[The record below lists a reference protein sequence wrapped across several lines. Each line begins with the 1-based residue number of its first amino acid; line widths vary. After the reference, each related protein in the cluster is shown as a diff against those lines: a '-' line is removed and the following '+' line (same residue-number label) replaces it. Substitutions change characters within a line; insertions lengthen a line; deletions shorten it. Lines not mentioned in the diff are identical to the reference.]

1 MHWIMSD
8 PISFSGAIPEKYD
21 RYQGPVY
28 FEPYAI
34 DLVERIASS
43 DIKEVLEIACGTGR
57 VTHHLRQALPS
68 SVKLIATDLNGDML
82 EFAKS
87 RYKNEEIDW
96 KIADAQD
103 LPFADN
109 NFDLVVCGFGYMFA
123 PDKQKAFNEAY
134 RVLKPGGQ
142 LLFNTWDKLEYNG
155 SSKLCRQV
163 VSKHFFNDKP
173 PASYYLPY
181 AMDDQEEIRPLLI
194 QAGFRN
200 IIIESVSKNGRS
212 DSAMNI
218 ANSFIEGPLIYN
230 AIRQRDPALVEEL
243 KNLVAKELAAKYGD
257 APLITPMQAII
268 SMGWK

>member
-1 MHWIMSD
+1 MSD
-8 PISFSGAIPEKYD
+8 PISFSGAVAEKYE

-34 DLVERIASS
+34 DLIGRIGSTN
-43 DIKEVLEIACGTGR
+43 IKEVLEIACGTGR
-57 VTHHLRQALPS
+57 VTNHLRQALPP
-68 SVKLIATDLNGDML
+68 SVKFIATDFNGDML

-87 RYKNEEIDW
+87 KLKNEKIDW

-103 LPFADN
+103 LPFVDN
-109 NFDLVVCGFGYMFA
+109 SFDLAVCAFGYMFA

-155 SSKLCRQV
+155 ASMLCRQV

-173 PASYYLPY
+173 PPSYNLPY
-181 AMDDQEEIRPLLI
+181 SMNDKEAIHSLLKE
-194 QAGFRN
+194 AGFRD
-200 IIIESVSKNGRS
+200 ILIESVSIKGRS
-212 DSAMNI
+212 DTAMNI
-218 ANSFIEGPLIYN
+218 ANGFIEGPLIYN
-230 AIRQRDPALVEEL
+230 EIMKGDPALVVEL

-257 APLITPMQAII
+257 APLITPMQAVV
-268 SMGWK
+268 STGWK